1 MHTVT
6 LESMTPLLRTDNEAT
21 VSLYFPT
28 HRYPTADHIQEDKIR
43 LKNLIRAGKEQL
55 EARGVDADTVRKI
68 GNRLD
73 DLYKDDKFWPHTTE
87 GLAVF
92 CSLKEFHCFQLPME
106 CDERACAG
114 GAYDINPLL
123 AFLSYDQ
130 PYYLLALATHQPAL
144 YRGDMYGIQ
153 PVEIDLPESPEIAL
167 NIDEMFS
174 NSQTVRAG
182 GGHGPGSPGSGSHG
196 QGDSRQAGTEERLEF
211 FRIVDDKILA
221 SDQVDSEVPLLIAGS
236 EGEVSEYRER
246 SRHKHLLS
254 RVLHGNYT
262 RTVGVKPQDLQARAW
277 RIIEEELGR
286 KKRLAAIER
295 FNEMKGAGRSSANL
309 ADIKETAQAG
319 RIDTLLVGCLTITRD
334 AVRDDASQ
342 VMKLIFPK
350 GYETEGIDSCSR
362 TVYDQG
368 GKVTALLL
376 EEMPEGAPVAA
387 LYRY

>member
-1 MHTVT
+1 MYTVT
-6 LESMTPLLRTDNEAT
+6 LESITPLLKTDNDAT

-43 LKNLIRAGKEQL
+43 LKNLIRAGKEKL
-55 EARGVDADTVRKI
+55 EAKGVDADTVRKI
-68 GNRLD
+68 GNRLEE
-73 DLYKDDKFWPHTTE
+73 LYNDDKFWPHTTE

-92 CSLKEFHCFQLPME
+92 CSLKDLHYFQLPME
-106 CDERACAG
+106 CDERASAG
-114 GAYDINPLL
+114 GSYDITPLL

-144 YRGDMYGIQ
+144 YRGDMYGIR
-153 PVEIDLPESPEIAL
+153 PVEIELPESPEVAL
-167 NIDEMFS
+167 GIDEMFS

-182 GGHGPGSPGSGSHG
+182 GGNGPGSPGSGSHG

-211 FRIVDDKILA
+211 FRIVDDKIMT
-221 SDQVDSEVPLLIAGS
+221 SDKVDDNLPLLIAGS
-236 EGEVSEYRER
+236 EGEVSEYRVC

-254 RVLHGNYT
+254 SVLNGNYT

-277 RIIEEELGR
+277 RIVEDELGR
-286 KKRLAAIER
+286 KKRAAAIER

-309 ADIKETAQAG
+309 ADIKEAAQAG
-319 RIDTLLVGCLTITRD
+319 RVDTLFVGNLTVTRD
-334 AVRDDASQ
+334 AVRDDDSP
-342 VMKLIFPK
+342 VMKLVFPK
-350 GYETEGIDSCSR
+350 VYEAEGIDVCSR

-368 GKVTALLL
+368 GKVTALLM
-376 EEMPEGAPVAA
+376 EEMPEGAPAAA